1 VEWGGFLQSIAGC
14 QIFRRTRPYSS
25 WNYHTI
31 INQQVRIQ
39 PKSGKFMNEVDI
51 LSQIYNAITTAP
63 TILTPAFIEQLL
75 TQILPLAESDA
86 DNDTVEEAIN
96 ALYKQFREMRDKI
109 KSLKRKNLD
118 DAEAEVTPGYETLS
132 YPDSTKLE
140 KLKASLKK
148 RIDKANAK
156 N

>member
-1 VEWGGFLQSIAGC
+1 
-14 QIFRRTRPYSS
+14 
-25 WNYHTI
+25 
-31 INQQVRIQ
+31 
-39 PKSGKFMNEVDI
+39 MNEVDI

-75 TQILPLAESDA
+75 TKILPLAESDA

-96 ALYKQFREMRDKI
+96 ALYKQFRVLRDEIKI
-109 KSLKRKNLD
+109 LNRKNLD
-118 DAEAEVTPGYETLS
+118 DAKAEVTPGYETLINK
-132 YPDSTKLE
+132 YPDIKKLE
-140 KLKASLKK
+140 ARLKK

>member
-1 VEWGGFLQSIAGC
+1 M
-14 QIFRRTRPYSS
+14 
-25 WNYHTI
+25 
-31 INQQVRIQ
+31 NQ
-39 PKSGKFMNEVDI
+39 VDI

-75 TQILPLAESDA
+75 TKILPLAESGA

-96 ALYKQFREMRDKI
+96 ALYKQFREVRDEI
-109 KSLKRKNLD
+109 KSLNRKNLD
-118 DAEAEVTPGYETLS
+118 DAEAEVTPGYETLINT
-132 YPDSTKLE
+132 YADIKKLE
-140 KLKASLKK
+140 ARLKK

>member
-1 VEWGGFLQSIAGC
+1 MS
-14 QIFRRTRPYSS
+14 
-25 WNYHTI
+25 
-31 INQQVRIQ
+31 
-39 PKSGKFMNEVDI
+39 EVDI

-75 TQILPLAESDA
+75 TQILPLAESGA

-96 ALYKQFREMRDKI
+96 ALYQQFIKVRDEIKI
-109 KSLKRKNLD
+109 LNTKNLD
-118 DAEAEVTPGYETLS
+118 DAEAEVTPGYETLINT
-132 YPDSTKLE
+132 YPDIKKLE
-140 KLKASLKK
+140 ASLKK

>member
-1 VEWGGFLQSIAGC
+1 
-14 QIFRRTRPYSS
+14 
-25 WNYHTI
+25 
-31 INQQVRIQ
+31 
-39 PKSGKFMNEVDI
+39 MNEVDI
-51 LSQIYNAITTAP
+51 LSQIYNAITTGP

-96 ALYKQFREMRDKI
+96 ALYRQFREVRDKI
-109 KSLKRKNLD
+109 KSLNIKKLD
-118 DAEAEVTPGYETLS
+118 DAEAEVTPGYETLINT
-132 YPDSTKLE
+132 YPDIKKLE
-140 KLKASLKK
+140 AILKK

>member
-1 VEWGGFLQSIAGC
+1 
-14 QIFRRTRPYSS
+14 
-25 WNYHTI
+25 
-31 INQQVRIQ
+31 
-39 PKSGKFMNEVDI
+39 MNEVDI

-96 ALYKQFREMRDKI
+96 ALYRQFREMRDKI
-109 KSLKRKNLD
+109 KILSRINLD
-118 DAEAEVTPGYETLS
+118 DVEAEVTPGYETLINT
-132 YPDSTKLE
+132 YPDIKKLE
-140 KLKASLKK
+140 ASLKK